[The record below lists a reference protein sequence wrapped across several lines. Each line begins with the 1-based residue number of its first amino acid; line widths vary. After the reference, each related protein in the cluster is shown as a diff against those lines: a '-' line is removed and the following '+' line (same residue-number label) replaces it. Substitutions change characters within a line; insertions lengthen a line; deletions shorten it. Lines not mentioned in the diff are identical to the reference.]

1 MERRDFLKFAFGFTA
16 AAGTIVA
23 AASAAQAAPLMLAT
37 DLVPEGDLGV
47 VDEGLGAAGNAEHA
61 VVTQDEVDAM
71 NPETVQYYRRRRRRV
86 YYARPRRRVY
96 FVRPRRRR
104 RVFYY

>member
-1 MERRDFLKFAFGFTA
+1 MERRDFLKMALGFTA
-16 AAGTIVA
+16 AAGTLVA
-23 AASAAQAAPLMLAT
+23 AASAAQAAPLMPATGLA
-37 DLVPEGDLGV
+37 PEGDLNAAN
-47 VDEGLGAAGNAEHA
+47 EGLNAAEGAEHA

-71 NPETVQYYRRRRRRV
+71 NPETVQYYGRRRRM
-86 YYARPRRRVY
+86 YYVRPRRRVY